1 ELGQQLVLW
10 NVDPRDWDKASTRE
24 IVNRVMAQV
33 RPGSIILL
41 HEGHP
46 NTIKALPQII
56 EKLRERG
63 LEPVSV
69 SELLQ
74 SYGEET
80 T

>member
-1 ELGQQLVLW
+1 
-10 NVDPRDWDKASTRE
+10 
-24 IVNRVMAQV
+24 M